1 MLDLVR
7 EYKAYV
13 LATAFALVL
22 AVVIALSRGIFF
34 VEEMEMLITILS
46 DAVLIP
52 GILLLGLGLI
62 IFASNQ
68 GVFLGITYGFKM
80 IGRTITTKKDEKL
93 VDEEYHEY
101 YARQKE
107 KKVECKCFLIV
118 GGIFVAL
125 SVLLVIVY
133 FCVA

>member
-1 MLDLVR
+1 MLDLLK

-13 LATAFALVL
+13 LATAFAIVF

-34 VEEMEMLITILS
+34 VEEIDMLITILS

-52 GILLLGLGLI
+52 GIILLGIGLI

-68 GVFLGITYGFKM
+68 GLFLGVAYGFKM

-101 YARQKE
+101 YARQNE
-107 KKVECKCFLIV
+107 KKIDCKCFLIV
-118 GGIFVAL
+118 GGTFVAL